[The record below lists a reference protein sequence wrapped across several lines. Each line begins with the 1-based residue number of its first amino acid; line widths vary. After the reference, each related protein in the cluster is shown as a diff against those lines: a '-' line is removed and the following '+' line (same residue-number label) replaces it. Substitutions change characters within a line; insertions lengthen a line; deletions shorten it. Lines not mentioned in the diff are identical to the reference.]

1 MECPLCKHDSTAS
14 ATDARSLTVRKNVG
28 PSIGTLGASSGHSGG
43 ATGARVVMPP
53 QMQTPRL
60 SSNAKE
66 RHAAGESGCSR
77 NKKVKSPARRWIAHG
92 ASRTALP
99 QQGARKKFTMPKKL
113 GSKQDAHTAARPHGG
128 IVEEMQAGMGTSR
141 RARRLCC
148 FVSKKRRRAQA
159 IFCRMKARTRKE
171 KLHKRMLS
179 SGDDIGSPHLSSRGK
194 SSLRKMR
201 MWHHAQYIHN
211 YLYI

>member
-28 PSIGTLGASSGHSGG
+28 PSIGTHGASSGHSGG

-66 RHAAGESGCSR
+66 RHAAGASGCSR
-77 NKKVKSPARRWIAHG
+77 SKKVKSPAHRWIAHG

-99 QQGARKKFTMPKKL
+99 QQGGRNKFTMPKNL
-113 GSKQDAHTAARPHGG
+113 VQSRTHTLPRGHMVAF
-128 IVEEMQAGMGTSR
+128 SR
-141 RARRLCC
+141 RCR
-148 FVSKKRRRAQA
+148 QA
-159 IFCRMKARTRKE
+159 WGHQGEHVDCAV
-171 KLHKRMLS
+171 L
-179 SGDDIGSPHLSSRGK
+179 
-194 SSLRKMR
+194 
-201 MWHHAQYIHN
+201 
-211 YLYI
+211 